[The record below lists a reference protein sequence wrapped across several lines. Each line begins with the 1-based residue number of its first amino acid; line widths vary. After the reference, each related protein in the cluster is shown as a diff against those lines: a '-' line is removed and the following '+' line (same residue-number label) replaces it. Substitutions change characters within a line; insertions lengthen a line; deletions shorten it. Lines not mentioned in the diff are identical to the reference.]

1 MHLSIGKDR
10 PMVALHCLRCHWFDD
25 FIEDLLVGVLGA
37 EEVVEEIAR
46 GGGVGLDL
54 LSSRA

>member
-1 MHLSIGKDR
+1 
-10 PMVALHCLRCHWFDD
+10 MVALHCLRCHWFDD